1 MAVWRWRYGSNQ
13 LTFDI
18 DLVPVA
24 ERTNLDRLASAMRE
38 LQAKVIVYADRS
50 EIHLSEPIWT
60 AQVLLD
66 NPFLHLRT
74 YAGDVDLL
82 LKPTGLPD
90 GYNQLVGGS
99 VEIRLHGLVIHLA
112 GLDDIATSKER
123 QVARKIFRPLTRS
136 NDSGVTHIDR
146 TDEGVAPLPGIVAAR
161 RVIVAVA
168 SRRGHGRND
177 TPDHQAPAPP
187 MTSTWPARKLC
198 SPVGTHWPRWQP
210 THSPP
215 TSARKSNG
223 RGPATSPGYPP
234 GTSTATG
241 SRCSRSKPIYTEVPR
256 YGPGP
261 AQIAEHDAKPN
272 SALLFGY
279 T

>member
-1 MAVWRWRYGSNQ
+1 MDGWRPRQCWRGSEGTRPSSPRLAGQRMDEDWPHPELDAAEVLRMLGRHEVDYVLIGGLALALYGSNQ

-18 DLVPVA
+18 DLVPAA

-112 GLDDIATSKER
+112 GLDDIATSKRAAGRPKDLQALDEIER
-123 QVARKIFRPLTRS
+123 L
-136 NDSGVTHIDR
+136 
-146 TDEGVAPLPGIVAAR
+146 
-161 RVIVAVA
+161 
-168 SRRGHGRND
+168 RGHSHR
-177 TPDHQAPAPP
+177 PD
-187 MTSTWPARKLC
+187 
-198 SPVGTHWPRWQP
+198 
-210 THSPP
+210 
-215 TSARKSNG
+215 
-223 RGPATSPGYPP
+223 
-234 GTSTATG
+234 
-241 SRCSRSKPIYTEVPR
+241 
-256 YGPGP
+256 
-261 AQIAEHDAKPN
+261 
-272 SALLFGY
+272 
-279 T
+279 